1 MSEKGLYQVFFSN
14 CRFFFFFFFF
24 LGGGGMLKI
33 PDIFGGYFFF
43 GGGVQ
48 SRCLGPAYA
57 GIGKISEFP
66 HPLGI

>member
-14 CRFFFFFFFF
+14 CRYIFFFFF

-43 GGGVQ
+43 WGGEYRVDAWAQ
-48 SRCLGPAYA
+48 PM
-57 GIGKISEFP
+57 P
-66 HPLGI
+66 V